1 MGVLKVTLTDQDFVM
16 CRLIGNMRTLVARNN
31 HVGDKKMGNQSG
43 FQIDEDGVLGEFAF
57 CKHFNVFFDLGVS
70 PRSGSFDCI
79 LRGKRIDVK
88 TTRYKTGKLLAT
100 TKVNPDVDIYVLAIL
115 DNHDITFVG
124 WIEKEELIS
133 EKNLKDLGRG
143 LGYSLEQ
150 NELKS
155 FHKTI

>member
-1 MGVLKVTLTDQDFVM
+1 
-16 CRLIGNMRTLVARNN
+16 MRTLVARNN
-31 HVGDKKMGNQSG
+31 YVNDRKMGNQSG
-43 FQIDEDGVLGEFAF
+43 HQIDEDGVIGEFAF
-57 CKHFNVFFDLGVS
+57 CRHFNVFFDLGVS

-79 LRGKRIDVK
+79 LKGKRVDIK

-115 DNHDITFVG
+115 DGYDITFAG

-133 EKNLKDLGRG
+133 DKNLKDLGRG

-150 NELKS
+150 SELKS
-155 FHKTI
+155 FYKTA